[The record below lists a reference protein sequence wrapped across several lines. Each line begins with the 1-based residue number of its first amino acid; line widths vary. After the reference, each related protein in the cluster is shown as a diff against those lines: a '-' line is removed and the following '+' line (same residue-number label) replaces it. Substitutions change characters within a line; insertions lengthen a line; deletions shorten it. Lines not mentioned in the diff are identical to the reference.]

1 MKTLVQTFFKL
12 RYFTLAILLLIAF
25 LACSNDDE
33 PEETKN
39 LPIRLSTTGD
49 ATKAASIGKQLP
61 AEQQIGVFFA
71 ENLTIDPASG
81 KMYEPNLKYTAD
93 GNGGLSG
100 TIQYFPGNKN
110 GVKISAYHPYIDNSA
125 DEYTFSVNPDQTTNT
140 NVYNSDLLYCP
151 EFAQAKTEGTVT
163 IKLNHKLSQI
173 VFDLAAGDNN
183 PDLTD
188 AQITLLN
195 VNTSVTFNRRTGA
208 ISNPSNQQDVK
219 LNNDGNGGIV
229 IPQTLPAGTR
239 FAKIRL
245 KNGKEMFYTTTTAL
259 TLVGNKKHTV
269 KLKVNKTE
277 TIGIGTEVGEWGDGG
292 TTGGEAGED
301 TSKKLL
307 PVEIEDHNLT
317 GGGYIKHIYTYDSR
331 NRVATYDYQLI
342 GNVCEGDLAHSSIF
356 SSFIYDGQGRIMQ
369 EDETTSNILN
379 GDTVGKPQY
388 TKRRYDY
395 STSGEILET
404 SFDYSYTPPKETT
417 ETIYVDSP
425 MGKLTKRTSKRLRN
439 GEIVI
444 TTTPC
449 YYDENGNYGPAY
461 YRYDNKLNPY
471 TYVNLPRWYL
481 QDWDMPIKWVSGKN
495 NLIEEIGRKVYT
507 MQYNDSDFPT
517 RVEHTILINGNEKTR
532 YVTFKYKKW
541 NE

>member
-1 MKTLVQTFFKL
+1 MKTLVRTFFKL
-12 RYFTLAILLLIAF
+12 RYFTLATLLLIAF

-39 LPIRLSTTGD
+39 LPIRLSTTSD

-71 ENLTIDPASG
+71 ENPTIDLASG
-81 KMYEPNLKYTAD
+81 KMYEPNLKYTTD
-93 GNGGLSG
+93 GNGELSG

-125 DEYTFSVNPDQTTNT
+125 DEYTFSVNSDQTTNA

-173 VFDLAAGDNN
+173 VFDLAAGNN
-183 PDLTD
+183 SPDLTD

-208 ISNPSNQQDVK
+208 ISNPSNPQDVK
-219 LNNDGNGGIV
+219 LNKDGNGGIV

-269 KLKVNKTE
+269 TLKVNKTE

-292 TTGGEAGED
+292 TTDGEAVED
-301 TSKKLL
+301 NSKKLL
-307 PVEIEDHNLT
+307 PIEIVDQYFMLNNLSK
-317 GGGYIKHIYTYDSR
+317 YLFTYDTK
-331 NRVATYDYQLI
+331 NRVSTMEWWFQTNGARSAHMLITFNYSASNEITSYVTDIIHDANLSQSWKELSECIYSDGKVTIKTTELRSNLISERIIYMDSRKNYLNSPSDSRTYD
-342 GNVCEGDLAHSSIF
+342 A
-356 SSFIYDGQGRIMQ
+356 
-369 EDETTSNILN
+369 
-379 GDTVGKPQY
+379 
-388 TKRRYDY
+388 
-395 STSGEILET
+395 
-404 SFDYSYTPPKETT
+404 
-417 ETIYVDSP
+417 
-425 MGKLTKRTSKRLRN
+425 
-439 GEIVI
+439 
-444 TTTPC
+444 
-449 YYDENGNYGPAY
+449 NGNTISNDLFK
-461 YRYDNKLNPY
+461 YDNKRNAVYYLSLPGWFIKIALSA
-471 TYVNLPRWYL
+471 NLCT
-481 QDWDMPIKWVSGKN
+481 GKN
-495 NLIEEIGRKVYT
+495 NLIEISGQPFDMEYNAEGYPTKMSYTKIISGKPKEYKV
-507 MQYNDSDFPT
+507 
-517 RVEHTILINGNEKTR
+517 TI
-532 YVTFKYKKW
+532 KYKKW
-541 NE
+541 DE